1 MRKTKGKWALLA
13 GGICMFATAMMVVPS
28 TTKAASAGITRV
40 DEDAEYTDFD
50 LDGDGEKDSFY
61 IETSYGSEDECDYT
75 GTLKVYVNDKKVF
88 SQKRDY
94 HPYYGVQLIT
104 LENGKTFIDI
114 ESSVSS
120 DDDIIHKLYRCKSDK
135 LSAVYDFQKDC
146 ENYSDSY
153 WTTIK
158 KVSGNSLQLSCG
170 AQFHAT
176 GIMGWNMKVNYTNGA
191 FKRAGSSYDIN
202 YKSSERKNKWTA
214 QRTMRAYK
222 KAGGKKLAY
231 KIKKGE
237 KVKIYNVV
245 IKNNKVYF
253 KVKNRSGKGKTA
265 YLTATKK
272 SVWPS
277 YFKEAFFAG

>member
-28 TTKAASAGITRV
+28 ATKAASAGITRV
-40 DEDAEYTDFD
+40 DEDAVYTDFD

-120 DDDIIHKLYRCKSDK
+120 DDDFIHKLYRCKSDK

-146 ENYSDSY
+146 ENYSVSC

-170 AQFHAT
+170 AQFHTT
-176 GIMGWNMKVNYTNGA
+176 GLIGWNMKVNYTNGA
-191 FKRAGSSYDIN
+191 FKRAGSSYDIQ
-202 YKSSERKNKWTA
+202 KNKWTA

-253 KVKNRSGKGKTA
+253 KVKNRNGKGKTA

-272 SVWPS
+272 FPP
-277 YFKEAFFAG
+277 YFKEAVFFGD

>member
-28 TTKAASAGITRV
+28 ATKAASAGITRV

-104 LENGKTFIDI
+104 LKNGKTFIDI

-120 DDDIIHKLYRCKSDK
+120 DDDFIHKLYRCKSDK

-146 ENYSDSY
+146 ENYSVSC

-158 KVSGNSLQLSCG
+158 KVSGNSLQLSCS
-170 AQFHAT
+170 AQFYAT
-176 GIMGWNMKVNYTNGA
+176 GSIGWNMKVNYTNGA
-191 FKRAGSSYDIN
+191 FKRAGSSYDIQ
-202 YKSSERKNKWTA
+202 KNKWTA

-253 KVKNRSGKGKTA
+253 KVKNRNGKGKTA

-272 SVWPS
+272 FPP
-277 YFKEAFFAG
+277 YFKEAVFFGD